1 MHPIIK
7 RIKMKKG
14 LLITALLF
22 SLVMAGQPT
31 LKLYGF
37 SRVSTPGMVPAR
49 EFDENGRTISK
60 PANESVGYFIYLAA
74 NASLKIQP
82 KEIWIM
88 GKRYLINSAPVI
100 QSPVIAGRDTLV
112 KATSLKVQELKWN
125 NSPLNTTSLS
135 KAVKKM
141 TAANELVLKYQW
153 KGKTWYKT
161 VKKIKELEPVFG
173 E

>member
-14 LLITALLF
+14 LLTTALLF
-22 SLVMAGQPT
+22 SLVMAGQPAI
-31 LKLYGF
+31 KLYGF

-60 PANESVGYFIYLAA
+60 PANESIGYFIYLAA
-74 NASLKIQP
+74 SPSLKIKP

-88 GKRYLINSAPVI
+88 GKRYPVSSAPVI
-100 QSPVIAGRDTLV
+100 QSPVVTGKDTLV
-112 KATSLKVQELKWN
+112 KATSLKIQEVKWG

-135 KAVKKM
+135 TTVKKL

-153 KGKTWYKT
+153 KGRTYYK
-161 VKKIKELEPVFG
+161 VIKKIKELEPAFG

>member
-1 MHPIIK
+1 LHPIIK

-14 LLITALLF
+14 LLISALLF
-22 SLVMAGQPT
+22 SLVMGGQPS
-31 LKLYGF
+31 LKLFGF

-60 PANESVGYFIYLAA
+60 PANENIGYFIYLAA

-82 KEIWIM
+82 REIWIM
-88 GKRYLINSAPVI
+88 GKRYMVSSAPAI
-100 QSPVIAGRDTLV
+100 QSPVVTGKDTLV
-112 KATSLKVQELKWN
+112 KSPSLKVQELKWN
-125 NSPLNTTSLS
+125 NSPLSTTSLS

-153 KGKTWYKT
+153 KGKTYYKT
-161 VKKIKELEPVFG
+161 LKKISELEPVFG

>member
-22 SLVMAGQPT
+22 SLVMAGQPV

-74 NASLKIQP
+74 NTSLKIQP
-82 KEIWIM
+82 KEVWIK
-88 GKRYLINSAPVI
+88 GKRYLVNSAPVI
-100 QSPVIAGRDTLV
+100 QSPVIAGKDTLV
-112 KATSLKVQELKWN
+112 KATSLKILELRWDN
-125 NSPLNTTSLS
+125 NPSTTTS
-135 KAVKKM
+135 APATVKKL
-141 TAANELVLKYQW
+141 AATNELVLKYQW
-153 KGKTWYKT
+153 KGKTWYKM

>member
-1 MHPIIK
+1 MHLIIK
-7 RIKMKKG
+7 RKKVKKG
-14 LLITALLF
+14 LLVTALLF
-22 SLVMAGQPT
+22 SLAMAGQPA

-49 EFDENGRTISK
+49 EFDENGRTISQ

-88 GKRYLINSAPVI
+88 GKRYTVSSAPVI
-100 QSPVIAGRDTLV
+100 QSPVVAGKDTLV
-112 KATSLKVQELKWN
+112 KATSLKIQELKWD
-125 NSPLNTTSLS
+125 NSLLNTTSLS

-153 KGKTWYKT
+153 RGKTYYKT
-161 VKKIKELEPVFG
+161 LKKISELEPVFG

>member
-1 MHPIIK
+1 MHQVIK
-7 RIKMKKG
+7 RVKMKKG
-14 LLITALLF
+14 FLISALLF
-22 SLVMAGQPT
+22 SLVMAGQPA

-49 EFDENGRTISK
+49 EFDENGRTINK
-60 PANESVGYFIYLAA
+60 PANESIGYFIYLAA

-88 GKRYLINSAPVI
+88 GKRYRVSSAPVI
-100 QSPVIAGRDTLV
+100 QSPVVAVKDTLV
-112 KATSLKVQELKWN
+112 KSTSLKVQELKWN
-125 NSPLNTTSLS
+125 NNLLNTTSLS
-135 KAVKKM
+135 KSVKKM

-153 KGKTWYKT
+153 KGKTYYKSL
-161 VKKIKELEPVFG
+161 KKISKLEPVFG

>member
-1 MHPIIK
+1 MHPVIK

-22 SLVMAGQPT
+22 SLVMAGQPA

-37 SRVSTPGMVPAR
+37 SRVSTPGIVPAR
-49 EFDENGRTISK
+49 EFDENGRAISK
-60 PANESVGYFIYLAA
+60 PANESIGYFIYLAA
-74 NASLKIQP
+74 SASLKIQP

-88 GKRYLINSAPVI
+88 GKRYMVSSAPVI
-100 QSPVIAGRDTLV
+100 QSPVIAGKDTLI
-112 KATSLKVQELKWN
+112 KASSLKIQELQWDN
-125 NSPLNTTSLS
+125 NPSTTTSLPVT
-135 KAVKKM
+135 VKKL
-141 TAANELVLKYQW
+141 AATNELVLKYQW

>member
-1 MHPIIK
+1 
-7 RIKMKKG
+7 MKKG

-22 SLVMAGQPT
+22 SLVMAGQPA

-49 EFDENGRTISK
+49 EFDEQGRTISK
-60 PANESVGYFIYLAA
+60 PANASTDYFIYLSA

-88 GKRYLINSAPVI
+88 GKRYLVNSAPFI
-100 QSPVIAGRDTLV
+100 QSPVIAGKDTLV
-112 KATSLKVQELKWN
+112 KTTSLKVQELKWN

-135 KAVKKM
+135 VAVKKL
-141 TAANELVLKYQW
+141 AATNELVLKYQW
-153 KGKTWYKT
+153 RGKTWYKT

>member
-1 MHPIIK
+1 MHPVIK

-22 SLVMAGQPT
+22 SLVMAGQPA

-49 EFDENGRTISK
+49 EFDENGRTINK
-60 PANESVGYFIYLAA
+60 PANESIGYFIYLAA

-88 GKRYLINSAPVI
+88 GKRYRVSSAPVI
-100 QSPVIAGRDTLV
+100 QSPVVAGKDTLV
-112 KATSLKVQELKWN
+112 KATSLKIQELQWDNKP
-125 NSPLNTTSLS
+125 STTTSTP
-135 KAVKKM
+135 ATVKKL
-141 TAANELVLKYQW
+141 AATNELVLKYQW
-153 KGKTWYKT
+153 KGKTYYKSL
-161 VKKIKELEPVFG
+161 KKISELEPVFG

>member
-1 MHPIIK
+1 LHQVIK
-7 RIKMKKG
+7 RVKMKKG
-14 LLITALLF
+14 FLISALLF
-22 SLVMAGQPT
+22 SLVMAGQPA

-49 EFDENGRTISK
+49 EFDENGRTINK
-60 PANESVGYFIYLAA
+60 PANESIGYFIYLAA

-82 KEIWIM
+82 REIWIM
-88 GKRYLINSAPVI
+88 GKRYTVSSAPVI
-100 QSPVIAGRDTLV
+100 QSPVVAGKDTLV
-112 KATSLKVQELKWN
+112 KSTSLKVQELKWN

-141 TAANELVLKYQW
+141 TTANELVLKYQW
-153 KGKTWYKT
+153 KGKTYYKAL
-161 VKKIKELEPVFG
+161 KKINVLEPVFG